1 MTILAHPPPEECHAF
16 EKHSLLQEQCCVKQ
30 DREGEER
37 KLARPRIHC
46 NFVFVKSNKQKN
58 VRKWGWGEHS
68 SSRNWLQCGSC
79 FLYFPF
85 QKRQG
90 SRMMC
95 WGWLDGEG
103 VTLVQLF
110 YTRSPWALVLPS
122 LVPELRRPA
131 TTKVLSEG
139 MKADTFETKLLLNS
153 LNSSMAISASL

>member
-1 MTILAHPPPEECHAF
+1 
-16 EKHSLLQEQCCVKQ
+16 
-30 DREGEER
+30 
-37 KLARPRIHC
+37 
-46 NFVFVKSNKQKN
+46 
-58 VRKWGWGEHS
+58 
-68 SSRNWLQCGSC
+68 
-79 FLYFPF
+79 
-85 QKRQG
+85 
-90 SRMMC
+90 MMC

-153 LNSSMAISASL
+153 LNSSVAISASL

>member
-46 NFVFVKSNKQKN
+46 NFVLLKAINK
-58 VRKWGWGEHS
+58 RMLGSGGEGHS

-85 QKRQG
+85 QKGQG

-95 WGWLDGEG
+95 WGWLDGKG

-110 YTRSPWALVLPS
+110 YTCSPWALVLPS